1 MRSSRASSDKRR
13 GQAVIESSLILLIFI
28 PVLIGIL
35 DFGQFLYFHQS
46 LSERARAGARY
57 AAVHTFDATK
67 IANYTLYND
76 DTGTTNGATALLP
89 KVNDPSGSATVG
101 NATITATLSNAG
113 TDDACVTVTIGGYP
127 YNFFSPFLSK
137 STWYRTVTATV
148 PYEIGR

>member
-1 MRSSRASSDKRR
+1 MKTAQTHRLRSRR
-13 GQAVIESSLILLIFI
+13 GNAMLEFGLASLILIPMFLGTFQFGYTFYVYNLILPIFI

-76 DTGTTNGATALLP
+76 DTGTANGATALLP
-89 KVNDPSGSATVG
+89 NVNGPGDSDATK
-101 NATITATLSNAG
+101 A
-113 TDDACVTVTIGGYP
+113 
-127 YNFFSPFLSK
+127 
-137 STWYRTVTATV
+137 
-148 PYEIGR
+148 

>member
-89 KVNDPSGSATVG
+89 KVNDPSGAATQEE
-101 NATITATLSNAG
+101 ARQIPHQERRDRAQQRRHEPRL
-113 TDDACVTVTIGGYP
+113 
-127 YNFFSPFLSK
+127 PFPEPGELK
-137 STWYRTVTATV
+137 KPWTFMGKTYKA
-148 PYEIGR
+148 

>member
-1 MRSSRASSDKRR
+1 MRSTRASSDKRR

-67 IANYTLYND
+67 IAKYTLYND
-76 DTGTTNGATALLP
+76 DTGSSNGATPLLP
-89 KVNDPSGSATVG
+89 NVNSPGDSDATKT
-101 NATITATLSNAG
+101 TITATLTNPPTHAS
-113 TDDACVTVTIGGYP
+113 GG
-127 YNFFSPFLSK
+127 
-137 STWYRTVTATV
+137 
-148 PYEIGR
+148 

>member
-1 MRSSRASSDKRR
+1 MRSTRASTDKRR

-76 DTGTTNGATALLP
+76 DTGSANGATPLLP
-89 KVNDPSGSATVG
+89 NVNGPGDSDATK
-101 NATITATLSNAG
+101 ATITATL
-113 TDDACVTVTIGGYP
+113 
-127 YNFFSPFLSK
+127 
-137 STWYRTVTATV
+137 
-148 PYEIGR
+148 